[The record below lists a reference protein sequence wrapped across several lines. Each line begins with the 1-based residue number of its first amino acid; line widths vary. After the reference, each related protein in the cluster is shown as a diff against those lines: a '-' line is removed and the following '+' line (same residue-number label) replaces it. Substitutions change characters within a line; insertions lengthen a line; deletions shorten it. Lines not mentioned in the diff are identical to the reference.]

1 MNVNS
6 KTKTTYQST
15 ESYLFVDL
23 PSFREH
29 MQMHTH
35 HRQKPQ
41 KKEKTGYLLEQKLL
55 LVTKTTIANELRQ
68 NNKISII
75 S

>member
-41 KKEKTGYLLEQKLL
+41 KKAEDRLFIR
-55 LVTKTTIANELRQ
+55 TKITLSHKNYHS
-68 NNKISII
+68 K
-75 S
+75 